1 MNLVS
6 SRPQSFFE
14 FGSFSVPAF
23 HDNAAVFSSLFTE
36 PGEEFRSEDLVREEQ
51 DIFSVAGPPYPV
63 SEQGGVKPKME
74 NTSEKLIKSVV
85 EKPIKSMVPPS
96 SSVPTKMTPFVNL
109 GETSHVEP
117 EAEVKPTMLAME
129 HVETET
135 ETEKTLVNHV
145 MTKQEL
151 LTMAMHRLNEIEDK
165 MGR

>member
-1 MNLVS
+1 MNFVS

-36 PGEEFRSEDLVREEQ
+36 PDEEFRSEDLVREEQ

-63 SEQGGVKPKME
+63 FEQGGVKPKME

-85 EKPIKSMVPPS
+85 EKPIKSMIRPP

-109 GETSHVEP
+109 GETSHV